1 MIKSRTLYKSEIE
14 QIIESKNTHAEL
26 AEQYGVSKWTIAKVK
41 AGQIEGMD
49 ENFSDDSI
57 KLSYSLQ
64 RTRENS
70 QRSRKVA
77 RETFRIADLI
87 QSSHNALIDVL
98 NESKIAVFDSK
109 KHNVKTDEG
118 ENVVGVIQLSDL
130 HFGERVDEVWGNEY
144 NLEVAAKRLN
154 KLANKAMKIFEAN
167 DVTEVFIACTG
178 DFINSDRRLDE
189 IVSNV
194 NTRAKNVFSAV
205 EILKQMI
212 LHLNT
217 KFNVTVGTVCGNESR
232 IRDDLGW
239 VDFMAFDS
247 FDAIIHFFL
256 EYIFKDKEG
265 VTILPM
271 TDPLEKV
278 IDVNGH
284 HICLIHGHNGIA
296 NDAAMENKVARLIQ
310 KYAAQQIRIDY
321 TLFGHIH
328 CTRISDLYARSAS
341 LVGANAYSD
350 KALTFTSRAAQN
362 IYLVSKDSINGMRI
376 DLQEYKKY
384 DAYDFDKNNDVYVK
398 PKSASTVVIQ
408 KVLK

>member
-1 MIKSRTLYKSEIE
+1 MK
-14 QIIESKNTHAEL
+14 
-26 AEQYGVSKWTIAKVK
+26 
-41 AGQIEGMD
+41 
-49 ENFSDDSI
+49 F
-57 KLSYSLQ
+57 
-64 RTRENS
+64 
-70 QRSRKVA
+70 
-77 RETFRIADLI
+77 
-87 QSSHNALIDVL
+87 
-98 NESKIAVFDSK
+98 
-109 KHNVKTDEG
+109 DEG
-118 ENVVGVIQLSDL
+118 ENIVGVIQLSDL

-167 DVTEVFIACTG
+167 DVTEIFIACTG

-284 HICLIHGHNGIA
+284 HICMIHGHNGIA
-296 NDAAMENKVARLIQ
+296 NDAAMENKVSRLIQ
-310 KYAAQQIRIDY
+310 K
-321 TLFGHIH
+321 
-328 CTRISDLYARSAS
+328 
-341 LVGANAYSD
+341 
-350 KALTFTSRAAQN
+350 
-362 IYLVSKDSINGMRI
+362 
-376 DLQEYKKY
+376 
-384 DAYDFDKNNDVYVK
+384 
-398 PKSASTVVIQ
+398 
-408 KVLK
+408 